1 VVVQNED
8 GTSDFGALEAD
19 LGEGRCDRFVFYAF
33 DLLYLDGFDLR
44 RAPLTERKRV
54 LSILLESAKEP
65 LRFSPHF
72 EPEDAKKLY
81 TDACKLGLEGLVS
94 KRADAPYRS
103 GRTLVWT
110 KVTCR
115 HRDTFYAVG
124 LASHRGKFDG
134 VYLARKDADAFVY
147 AGKVERGF
155 SERQV
160 KELKERLKGLKTKR
174 QPLTPRVEKPKATW
188 FKPAVL
194 VDVEYRAL
202 TGTQK
207 VRHPSYKG
215 IREDLMAPARKR
227 RTH

>member
-1 VVVQNED
+1 MVRLHRWLETNAAVIEGEVVVQNED

-124 LASHRGKFDG
+124 LASIAESSMACIWR
-134 VYLARKDADAFVY
+134 VRMPMRSSMRARWSAAFRN
-147 AGKVERGF
+147 GR
-155 SERQV
+155 
-160 KELKERLKGLKTKR
+160 
-174 QPLTPRVEKPKATW
+174 
-188 FKPAVL
+188 
-194 VDVEYRAL
+194 
-202 TGTQK
+202 
-207 VRHPSYKG
+207 
-215 IREDLMAPARKR
+215 
-227 RTH
+227 